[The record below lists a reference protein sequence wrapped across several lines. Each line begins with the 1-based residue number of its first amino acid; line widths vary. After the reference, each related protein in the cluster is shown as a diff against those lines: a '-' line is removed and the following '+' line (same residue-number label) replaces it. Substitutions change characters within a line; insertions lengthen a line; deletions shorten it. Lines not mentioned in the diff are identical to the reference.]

1 MINPQRGD
9 TTMKTRLSTPTPR
22 HKPGRRSPREW
33 HALIQAF
40 SHSGVTRSQFCT
52 RHGLALS
59 TFDWWRSRL
68 RRASI
73 TQSVSNPLPT
83 PANALFVEIAQ
94 ETKPVAVVSARWD
107 VELDLGHGLFLR
119 LRREAC

>member
-1 MINPQRGD
+1 MRARI
-9 TTMKTRLSTPTPR
+9 STPITR
-22 HKPGRRSPREW
+22 NKLYRRSASEW

-40 SHSGVTRSQFCT
+40 SRSGVTRSQFCT

-68 RRASI
+68 RRASA
-73 TQSVSNPLPT
+73 TRSESNPPPT
-83 PANALFVEIAQ
+83 PAKALFVELAQ
-94 ETKPVAVVSARWD
+94 EAKPDAVVSANWD
-107 VELDLGHGLFLR
+107 VELDLGGGVFLR